1 MTDLTTLV
9 VRRLPPVC
17 EVVLNRPQKLNAIN
31 EDMAR
36 ELSAVL
42 LDCEQDEEIQVVVLT
57 GSQKAFSAGF
67 DMAAFANDGLPF
79 TNYRA
84 RYNARAHRTVLQL
97 LANYTKPL
105 ISAVEGYCLGGGLEL
120 ALFSDLIIASETAQF
135 GFPEVSHG
143 MIPGAGA
150 TQTLPRLI
158 GTARALELMWTGRR
172 FGATLAKEYGLINH
186 IVTAATAL
194 NEARRLAGEIAS
206 NAPLAL
212 MMIKQAVRRGVDTP
226 LMHGVALES
235 DLNYLLNFSED
246 MKEGI
251 AAFAEKRK
259 PKFVG
264 R

>member
-1 MTDLTTLV
+1 MTATTTLLV
-9 VRRLPPVC
+9 HRQAPVC
-17 EVVLNRPQKLNAIN
+17 EITLNRPDKLNAIN

-36 ELSAVL
+36 ELIAVL
-42 LDCEQDEEIQVVVLT
+42 HECEQDEEVQVIVLT

-67 DMAAFANDGLPF
+67 DMTAFADDGSPF
-79 TNYRA
+79 SNYRA

-97 LANYTKPL
+97 MANYTKPVV
-105 ISAVEGYCLGGGLEL
+105 SAVEGYCLGGGLEL
-120 ALFSDLIIASETAQF
+120 ALFGDLIVAGETAKF

-158 GTARALELMWTGRR
+158 GTAKALELMWTGRR
-172 FGATLAKEYGLINH
+172 IGAGLASEYGLVSH
-186 IVTAATAL
+186 VVAAGTAL
-194 NEARRLAGEIAS
+194 DEARRLAAEIGA

-212 MMIKQAVRRGVDTP
+212 MMIKQAVRRGIDTP

-259 PKFVG
+259 PKFTG